1 MYVVLT
7 IYIYICIYIYIYRY
21 IITDPLEE
29 PLNLESLGAST
40 PNPHLENPVEPDNS
54 SKTKTAAPNSQ
65 IVRFRV

>member
-7 IYIYICIYIYIYRY
+7 IYICIYIYRY

-65 IVRFRV
+65 IRFRV